1 MSFFQRQPPQLASSP
16 FSSSIFGNISL
27 LSQQQ
32 QEASRAFLGESKV
45 MDSDM
50 RLQSMD
56 ETLSD
61 NEQDDSQ
68 SDKVRI
74 QPIRIYDAL
83 WEYCSLVERPSEEE
97 LQYFAL

>member
-68 SDKVRI
+68 SDKVSTLFNTRDMMHSVGVLLSNGS
-74 QPIRIYDAL
+74 Q
-83 WEYCSLVERPSEEE
+83 
-97 LQYFAL
+97 

>member
-16 FSSSIFGNISL
+16 FSSGIFGNISL

-32 QEASRAFLGESKV
+32 QEASRAFLGDSKA

-61 NEQDDSQ
+61 QEQDESQ
-68 SDKVRI
+68 SDKVSG
-74 QPIRIYDAL
+74 AL
-83 WEYCSLVERPSEEE
+83 DVIMRLRGRRGLCC
-97 LQYFAL
+97 FMG